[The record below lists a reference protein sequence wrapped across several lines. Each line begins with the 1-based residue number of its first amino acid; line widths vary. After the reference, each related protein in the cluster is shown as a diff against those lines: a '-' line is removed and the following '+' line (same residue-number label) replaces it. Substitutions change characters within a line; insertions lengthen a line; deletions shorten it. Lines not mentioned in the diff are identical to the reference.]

1 MIQVL
6 WALGFIS
13 LGMAVSEVYHRFAW
27 KRYQEGIE
35 YGKHVQRPAPYAH
48 YASVNPR
55 GGAPR

>member
-1 MIQVL
+1 MSQVL

-13 LGMAVSEVYHRFAW
+13 LGMAVSEIYHRFAW

-35 YGKHVQRPAPYAH
+35 YGKSVQRPQYAH
-48 YASVNPR
+48 YASVNSR